1 MFAVEISKGEN
12 IAIEDD
18 APEVAYHLFR
28 IICLIQGDP
37 GPQCGYDEVNVTYM
51 YYGIIIAVDIRAYFK
66 AIAIVQF
73 CDVVELVELMVAH
86 TGYYLMVILR
96 CPVPEG
102 MFGIVVIPQVAD
114 VTSHNENFPR
124 HLQGILLQV
133 SPVVGKLQMEVR
145 RILYLHDCS
154 MANNPSNCSSRA
166 SMNEGA
172 WSRAFARGSERAS
185 QSFLIEA
192 TNSFMQVTIGSGAV
206 I

>member
-18 APEVAYHLFR
+18 TPEVAYHLFR
-28 IICLIQGDP
+28 IICLLQGDP

-51 YYGIIIAVDIRAYFK
+51 YYGIIIAVNIRTYFK
-66 AIAIVQF
+66 AIAIVQL

-86 TGYYLMVILR
+86 TGYYLLVVLR

-114 VTSHNENFPR
+114 VASQNENVPC

-133 SPVVGKLQMEVR
+133 SPVVGKLQMEVEPWQEAQR
-145 RILYLHDCS
+145 VH
-154 MANNPSNCSSRA
+154 SNH
-166 SMNEGA
+166 
-172 WSRAFARGSERAS
+172 F
-185 QSFLIEA
+185 
-192 TNSFMQVTIGSGAV
+192 
-206 I
+206 

>member
-18 APEVAYHLFR
+18 TPEVAYHLFR
-28 IICLIQGDP
+28 IICLLQGNP

-51 YYGIIIAVDIRAYFK
+51 YYGIIIAVNIRTYFK
-66 AIAIVQF
+66 AIAIVQL

-86 TGYYLMVILR
+86 TGYYLLVVLR

-114 VTSHNENFPR
+114 VASQNENISCY
-124 HLQGILLQV
+124 LQGILFQV
-133 SPVVGKLQMEVR
+133 SPVVGELQMEVR
-145 RILYLHDCS
+145 GILYLHDYS
-154 MANNPSNCSSRA
+154 VTNKPSNCSNKA
-166 SMNEGA
+166 SMNGA
-172 WSRAFARGSERAS
+172 SWSRALARGSES
-185 QSFLIEA
+185 VSHSFLIET
-192 TNSFMQVTIGSGAV
+192 TNSFMQATIGSGAV